1 MGTQVV
7 GSNAHHSAEVQLRR
21 QSCEA
26 DEAGTSEWI
35 DSSNDGVL
43 DNLRV
48 PTVRYGHDDEE
59 SDVSSG
65 SGLVH
70 WRWTRHQ
77 LAVWMQPLLDH
88 TVASEFMV
96 PDEREL
102 ELGSQ
107 HF

>member
-7 GSNAHHSAEVQLRR
+7 GSSAHHSAEVQLRR
-21 QSCEA
+21 QSCETY
-26 DEAGTSEWI
+26 EAGTSEWI

-59 SDVSSG
+59 PDVSSG

-70 WRWTRHQ
+70 WRWTRYQ
-77 LAVWMQPLLDH
+77 LVVWMQLLLDH
-88 TVASEFMV
+88 ALETQLMV

-107 HF
+107 HL